1 MENVLENLLLAD
13 SEVRIVIVGMGADVD
28 DAVHVQVQVVKLRN
42 LVFLHNFTET
52 GIPLTEPSVEL
63 GDTHLVLIMLHYFSH
78 HKSHNNLQRY
88 FVCYLQLQL
97 SI

>member
-13 SEVRIVIVGMGADVD
+13 SEVRIVIVGVRADVD
-28 DAVHVQVQVVKLRN
+28 DSVHVQVEVVKLRN

-63 GDTHLVLIMLHYFSH
+63 GDPHLVLIMLHYFCSH
-78 HKSHNNLQRY
+78 KNLK
-88 FVCYLQLQL
+88 
-97 SI
+97 